1 MEQNN
6 KESNITK
13 LKKTAEQ
20 KIKSK
25 ILKIIVSWIISNIVT
40 IISVFAVAIII
51 LFIIQLNME
60 TVKKLWNSF
69 TDTISQIFSSEGNTE
84 QANRDNY
91 SVTEELKAMIKISD
105 DGLSFEQ
112 KSEFSKLMIQKLK
125 DAQINTTQMKLTEE
139 DYDPE
144 VDATQLSDEE
154 LKNMV
159 DKYIRAEMK
168 TMFPKIDS
176 KTGIDGIVK
185 IKRTGYRVR
194 ANDEEY
200 IDEELVYVP
209 YSQLKAEAAAVVDDE
224 SIADEYLRH
233 FSLNPDTFELCLLH
247 EKRVYVWKEDEGHS
261 GEPDTT
267 QISFE
272 MEEIEYQTALEAYAT
287 PVNFFI
293 SLHQIVDDVDLMNE
307 LVDKVKNSDL
317 TLTYVE
323 IPSTINSLWE
333 YRGVLKT
340 YEETETYTTVTAEK
354 YEEVTKE
361 DGTIE
366 RNLVDTYSNTSQS
379 ASTPQKKVAEEQL
392 DTREKCKKYIEPKNP
407 AYTRTVSSSGNLVV
421 NTIDTWIYEANK
433 EIKRGDKIPLAPG
446 AEPPDG
452 PYKGDDPGYQH
463 VLVGTEPTS
472 TPSSYYPHVPAGYE
486 NISTSSTLYR
496 YHSKKYTITGINS
509 KDGFSYSTNV
519 VDISSKVKIDDVIEF
534 LNKYPRAK
542 NNLITSPSM
551 FYYYLEQ
558 SENTQELEKQMK
570 LVIEKITG
578 VKQPEGRFEYFDD
591 NNSFSNVVNRGEE
604 IIAGTITIDGRT
616 YTNYKQP
623 PNSDWCGI
631 TCAAIVLSG
640 YGYNITPS
648 EIASQYGY
656 NWRSALAKYLG
667 GGGYV
672 ATHSGTGVEKIVSK
686 SELENKIIAQVK
698 AGKPTVIHIMPNR
711 KGLYTTN
718 SGHYIV
724 LLSIR
729 EEAGDIQFLVSDPG
743 GVYKGRGRNGWVS
756 ACKVFEYCDMYVKAG

>member
-233 FSLNPDTFELCLLH
+233 FSLNPDTFE
-247 EKRVYVWKEDEGHS
+247 
-261 GEPDTT
+261 
-267 QISFE
+267 
-272 MEEIEYQTALEAYAT
+272 
-287 PVNFFI
+287 
-293 SLHQIVDDVDLMNE
+293 
-307 LVDKVKNSDL
+307 
-317 TLTYVE
+317 
-323 IPSTINSLWE
+323 
-333 YRGVLKT
+333 
-340 YEETETYTTVTAEK
+340 
-354 YEEVTKE
+354 
-361 DGTIE
+361 
-366 RNLVDTYSNTSQS
+366 
-379 ASTPQKKVAEEQL
+379 
-392 DTREKCKKYIEPKNP
+392 
-407 AYTRTVSSSGNLVV
+407 
-421 NTIDTWIYEANK
+421 
-433 EIKRGDKIPLAPG
+433 
-446 AEPPDG
+446 
-452 PYKGDDPGYQH
+452 
-463 VLVGTEPTS
+463 
-472 TPSSYYPHVPAGYE
+472 
-486 NISTSSTLYR
+486 
-496 YHSKKYTITGINS
+496 
-509 KDGFSYSTNV
+509 
-519 VDISSKVKIDDVIEF
+519 
-534 LNKYPRAK
+534 
-542 NNLITSPSM
+542 
-551 FYYYLEQ
+551 
-558 SENTQELEKQMK
+558 
-570 LVIEKITG
+570 
-578 VKQPEGRFEYFDD
+578 
-591 NNSFSNVVNRGEE
+591 
-604 IIAGTITIDGRT
+604 
-616 YTNYKQP
+616 
-623 PNSDWCGI
+623 
-631 TCAAIVLSG
+631 
-640 YGYNITPS
+640 
-648 EIASQYGY
+648 
-656 NWRSALAKYLG
+656 
-667 GGGYV
+667 
-672 ATHSGTGVEKIVSK
+672 
-686 SELENKIIAQVK
+686 
-698 AGKPTVIHIMPNR
+698 
-711 KGLYTTN
+711 
-718 SGHYIV
+718 
-724 LLSIR
+724 
-729 EEAGDIQFLVSDPG
+729 
-743 GVYKGRGRNGWVS
+743 
-756 ACKVFEYCDMYVKAG
+756 